1 MVFNSV
7 DNRGVIYTWY
17 WVNNMRDFVGIAKSI
32 LQIVDKICIVL
43 NHYWKENR
51 QFRVYKIEEQAD
63 ILSLLY
69 RVYIDTL
76 V

>member
-1 MVFNSV
+1 
-7 DNRGVIYTWY
+7 
-17 WVNNMRDFVGIAKSI
+17 MRDFVGIAKSI